1 MGPTAP
7 PDTAVRSTD
16 AAAYR
21 VPLPERES
29 DATLTW
35 GATTMVVVRVDIG
48 EAQGLGYTYAD
59 ATCADYARRVLGAAV
74 HGGDGLDVPAAWD
87 AMRRAVRN
95 DGRPGLVSCAMS
107 AVETALWDAAARAH
121 GIALCRMFGRVRRAV
136 PVYASGGFTGPEP
149 LRAAERAGWWAQEL
163 GAHAV
168 KIKIGGTPETG
179 PEDPDPARIERAR
192 EAAGGAQVYAD
203 ANGAYGAKRALRAG
217 AVLDALGVAWFEE
230 PVSSDDL
237 DGLRRVRD
245 GVRADVTA
253 GEYGYHLPYLARM
266 AGAGAVDCLQ
276 ADVTRCGGFGTWFRA
291 AAAAA
296 GNGLAVS
303 AHCAPALAVHAAVA
317 THNVRHIEWFAD
329 HERVESAL
337 LDGAPRPVEGDL
349 APDPSAPGHGMRLKA
364 ADAERY
370 RVG

>member
-1 MGPTAP
+1 MGTTAP
-7 PDTAVRSTD
+7 ATAVRSAD

-21 VPLPERES
+21 VPLPQPES
-29 DATLTW
+29 DATLAW
-35 GATTMVVVRVDIG
+35 DATTMVVVGVDIG
-48 EAQGLGYTYAD
+48 AAQGLGYTYAD
-59 ATCADYARRVLGAAV
+59 ASCADYARRVLGPV
-74 HGGDGLDVPAAWD
+74 LQGTDGLDVPAAWD

-95 DGRPGLVSCAMS
+95 DGRPGLASCALS

-121 GIALCRMFGRVRRAV
+121 GIALSRMFGRVRPAV

-149 LRAAERAGWWAQEL
+149 LRAVERTGRWAREL

-168 KIKIGGTPETG
+168 KIKIGGAPESG
-179 PEDPDPARIERAR
+179 AEDPDPERIERAR
-192 EAAGGAQVYAD
+192 EESGGAEVYVD
-203 ANGAYGAKRALRAG
+203 ANGAYDAKRALRAG
-217 AVLDALGVAWFEE
+217 AVLDALGVVWFEE

-245 GVRADVTA
+245 GVRADVAA

-276 ADVTRCGGFGTWFRA
+276 VDVTRCGGFGAWFRA

-296 GNGLAVS
+296 GHGLPVS
-303 AHCAPALAVHAAVA
+303 AHCAPALAVHAAAA

-329 HERVESAL
+329 HERVEAAL
-337 LDGAPRPVEGDL
+337 LDGVPCPEAGEV

-364 ADAERY
+364 SDAERY
-370 RVG
+370 RVA